1 MNHIVLNVMRD
12 IDNPKL
18 TTLKQK
24 SYNGE
29 NSVIKLKSCCSPFYG
44 YSNSKEEKIAH
55 AAYDL
60 CHAAYQ
66 QAEKHKFADFEYVN
80 YYVNKYF
87 EISGENKNDYLNK
100 VERLKND

>member
-12 IDNPKL
+12 LDNPKL

-24 SYNGE
+24 YYNGE
-29 NSVIKLKSCCSPFYG
+29 NSAIKLKS
-44 YSNSKEEKIAH
+44 YSCIPNNYCESKKEKIAH
-55 AAYDL
+55 AAYDI

-100 VERLKND
+100 VEQLK

>member
-1 MNHIVLNVMRD
+1 MRD

-24 SYNGE
+24 YYNGE
-29 NSVIKLKSCCSPFYG
+29 NSAIKLKLYSCIPNNYCK
-44 YSNSKEEKIAH
+44 SKGEKIAH

-100 VERLKND
+100 VEQLK